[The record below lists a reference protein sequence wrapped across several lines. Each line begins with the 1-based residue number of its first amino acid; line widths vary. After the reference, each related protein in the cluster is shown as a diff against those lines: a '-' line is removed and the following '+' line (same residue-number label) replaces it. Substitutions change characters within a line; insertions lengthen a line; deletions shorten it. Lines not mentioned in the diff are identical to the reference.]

1 MSMLSTS
8 HFNRISAIAYDK
20 WGLHLSEKKVQLVST
35 RLGKFIRKSSF
46 KDVGAYIDHIEQNA
60 SPADLLE
67 LFDMLSTN
75 VTSFF
80 RERQH
85 FDYLEREFY
94 TPLARGN
101 MTTPGKRIRLWSAAC
116 STGPEP
122 YSMAIQALD
131 LLPDI
136 DRWDF
141 KILATDLATSA
152 VQKAKEGVYPREM
165 VENLPKETLGRHFEP
180 VTVSGVPSYRVSDR
194 VRSLVSVGQ
203 MNLMED
209 WPMKGPFD
217 VIFCRNVMIYFD
229 QPTKAKLVGR
239 MADLLRPGGIFAVG
253 SAESI
258 SNLGS
263 TLRTVQPSMYVR

>member
-1 MSMLSTS
+1 MSTISTA
-8 HFNRISAIAYDK
+8 HFNRIAAIAYDN
-20 WGLHLSEKKVQLVST
+20 WGLNLSEKKTQLVAT
-35 RLGKFIRKSSF
+35 RLGKFIRKSPYQ
-46 KDVGAYIDHIEQNA
+46 DVGAYLDHIESDA
-60 SPADLLE
+60 SPEDMLE

-80 RERQH
+80 RENQH

-101 MTTPGKRIRLWSAAC
+101 LTTPGKRIRIWSAAC

-122 YSMAIQALD
+122 YSLAIQALE

-136 DRWDF
+136 DKWDF
-141 KILATDLATSA
+141 KILATDLASSA
-152 VQKAKEGVYPREM
+152 VQKAKEGVYPADMLEGLPRAM
-165 VENLPKETLGRHFEP
+165 VSKYFEP
-180 VTVSGVPSYRVSDR
+180 RTVNGAPHYRITDR
-194 VRSLVSVGQ
+194 VRSLVTIGQ
-203 MNLMED
+203 LNLMEP
-209 WPMKGPFD
+209 WPVKGPFD

-229 QPTKAKLVGR
+229 QPTKAKLVKR
-239 MADLLRPGGIFAVG
+239 LADLLRPGGIFAVG

-258 SNLGS
+258 SQLGS

>member
-35 RLGKFIRKSSF
+35 RLGKFIRKSRF

-101 MTTPGKRIRLWSAAC
+101 LTTPGRRIRLWSAAC

-152 VQKAKEGVYPREM
+152 VQKAKEGVYPRDM
-165 VENLPKETLGRHFEP
+165 VENLPKGMLKKHFEP
-180 VTVSGVPSYRVSDR
+180 VTVSGVPSYRVSER

-203 MNLMED
+203 LNLMED

-263 TLRTVQPSMYVR
+263 ALRTVQPSMYVR

>member
-1 MSMLSTS
+1 MSMISTS
-8 HFNRISAIAYDK
+8 HFQRISDIAYQN
-20 WGLHLSEKKVQLVST
+20 WGLNLPEKKMQLVST
-35 RLGKFIRKSSF
+35 RLAKFLRNSSYG
-46 KDVGAYIDHIEQNA
+46 DMGAYLDHVETDA
-60 SPADLLE
+60 TPADLLE

-94 TPLARGN
+94 TPLAKGT

-131 LLPDI
+131 LLPNI
-136 DRWDF
+136 DKWDF
-141 KILATDLATSA
+141 KILATDLANSA
-152 VQKAKEGVYPREM
+152 VQKAKDGVYTPDM
-165 VENLPKETLGRHFEP
+165 VENLPASMRSKHFEK
-180 VTVSGVPSYRVSDR
+180 VDVNGQECYRVNDR
-194 VRSLVSVGQ
+194 VRKLVTVGQ
-203 MNLMED
+203 LNLMEE
-209 WPMKGPFD
+209 WPVKGPFD

-239 MADLLRPGGIFAVG
+239 LADLLRPGGIFAVG

-258 SNLGS
+258 NGLGS
-263 TLRTVQPSMYVR
+263 KMRAVQPSMYVR